1 MNKDLIE
8 FINVYATQNHETV
21 LQLLNEKSK
30 QNLISMLIDLT
41 TQYVNDKNSSTLR
54 EFLVVTLSGFEPLQ
68 EKIGY
73 NGYRHLGISS
83 EKEFC
88 EVKPK
93 NILSEKGN
101 RKLDGGGNFTDY
113 SWKKLE
119 RHKKENPT
127 MLIGGFI
134 DGRLIYIVSFKFNT
148 QPFIN
153 RIEHQLK
160 KHFPNGDETGK
171 YLRSASFTL
180 NAYKDAQDLKINLY
194 IAKKELQ
201 EYRPLLTKGI
211 FDLLN
216 Q

>member
-1 MNKDLIE
+1 ME
-8 FINVYATQNHETV
+8 FINVYATKHHGAV

-30 QNLISMLIDLT
+30 QNVISMLIDLT
-41 TQYVNDKNSSTLR
+41 TQYINDKNSSTLR
-54 EFLVVTLSGFEPLQ
+54 EFLVVTLSGFEPLP

-73 NGYRHLGISS
+73 NGYRHLGIGS

-93 NILSEKGN
+93 NIISDKKSK
-101 RKLDGGGNFTDY
+101 KLDGGGNFTDY

-119 RHKKENPT
+119 RHKTENPT

-134 DGRLIYIVSFKFNT
+134 DGRLIYILSFKFNSQT
-148 QPFIN
+148 FIN
-153 RIEHQLK
+153 RIQHQLQR
-160 KHFPNGDETGK
+160 HFPNGDETGK

-180 NAYKDAQDLKINLY
+180 NAYADAPDLKVNLYVSKQDLS
-194 IAKKELQ
+194 
-201 EYRPLLTKGI
+201 EYKPYLTKPI

-216 Q
+216 QL